1 MKNYKEILSQI
12 KTFIFDVDGVLT
24 DGSLTI
30 TSNGEM
36 LRTMNVKDGFA
47 MKAALD
53 AGYKIAI
60 ISGGTN
66 EGVRDRLEALGIE
79 FIYLGAHNKI
89 KQLNS
94 FIKSSNVD
102 LKNILYMGDDIPD
115 IPVLKIVGLSCCP
128 QDAVNEV
135 KDNCNYISSKNG
147 GKGAVRDVIEQ
158 VMKIHDKWNR
168 FNNAQIDWFNM
179 LKKKLSNYDIILAS
193 QSPRR
198 INFFNELN
206 IKFKSLKLDFDE
218 SYPNNLIAEQI
229 TDFIVNKKASY
240 YSDLLNKNTVVITS
254 DTIVWL
260 NGKAIGKPKNNEN
273 AKEILQTLSG
283 KTHKVI
289 TSFCIKTLESKKI
302 VNDIT
307 EVTFKQL
314 TEKEIDFYINHNK
327 VLDKAGAYGIQ
338 DWIGYIGITNINGT
352 YNNVMGLPT
361 HLLYK
366 ELMNL

>member
-1 MKNYKEILSQI
+1 
-12 KTFIFDVDGVLT
+12 
-24 DGSLTI
+24 
-30 TSNGEM
+30 
-36 LRTMNVKDGFA
+36 
-47 MKAALD
+47 
-53 AGYKIAI
+53 
-60 ISGGTN
+60 
-66 EGVRDRLEALGIE
+66 
-79 FIYLGAHNKI
+79 
-89 KQLNS
+89 
-94 FIKSSNVD
+94 
-102 LKNILYMGDDIPD
+102 
-115 IPVLKIVGLSCCP
+115 
-128 QDAVNEV
+128 
-135 KDNCNYISSKNG
+135 
-147 GKGAVRDVIEQ
+147 
-158 VMKIHDKWNR
+158 
-168 FNNAQIDWFNM
+168 M

-273 AKEILQTLSG
+273 AKEILQNLSG

-352 YNNVMGLPT
+352 YNNVMVLPT

>member
-1 MKNYKEILSQI
+1 
-12 KTFIFDVDGVLT
+12 
-24 DGSLTI
+24 
-30 TSNGEM
+30 
-36 LRTMNVKDGFA
+36 
-47 MKAALD
+47 
-53 AGYKIAI
+53 
-60 ISGGTN
+60 
-66 EGVRDRLEALGIE
+66 
-79 FIYLGAHNKI
+79 
-89 KQLNS
+89 
-94 FIKSSNVD
+94 
-102 LKNILYMGDDIPD
+102 
-115 IPVLKIVGLSCCP
+115 
-128 QDAVNEV
+128 
-135 KDNCNYISSKNG
+135 
-147 GKGAVRDVIEQ
+147 
-158 VMKIHDKWNR
+158 
-168 FNNAQIDWFNM
+168 M

-229 TDFIVNKKASY
+229 TDFIANKKASY
-240 YSDLLNKNTVVITS
+240 YSELLNKNTIVITS

-260 NGKAIGKPKNNEN
+260 YGKAIGKPKNNKN

>member
-1 MKNYKEILSQI
+1 
-12 KTFIFDVDGVLT
+12 
-24 DGSLTI
+24 
-30 TSNGEM
+30 
-36 LRTMNVKDGFA
+36 
-47 MKAALD
+47 
-53 AGYKIAI
+53 
-60 ISGGTN
+60 
-66 EGVRDRLEALGIE
+66 
-79 FIYLGAHNKI
+79 
-89 KQLNS
+89 
-94 FIKSSNVD
+94 
-102 LKNILYMGDDIPD
+102 
-115 IPVLKIVGLSCCP
+115 
-128 QDAVNEV
+128 
-135 KDNCNYISSKNG
+135 
-147 GKGAVRDVIEQ
+147 
-158 VMKIHDKWNR
+158 
-168 FNNAQIDWFNM
+168 M
-179 LKKKLSNYDIILAS
+179 LKKKLSNYEIILAS

-206 IKFKSLKLDFDE
+206 IKFKSIKLDFDE
-218 SYPNNLIAEQI
+218 SYPNNLVAEQI
-229 TDFIVNKKASY
+229 TDFIANKKANY

-273 AKEILQTLSG
+273 AKEILQTLSSN
-283 KTHKVI
+283 THKVI

-307 EVTFKQL
+307 EVTFKHL
-314 TEKEIDFYINHNK
+314 TEKEIDFYINNNK

>member
-1 MKNYKEILSQI
+1 
-12 KTFIFDVDGVLT
+12 
-24 DGSLTI
+24 
-30 TSNGEM
+30 
-36 LRTMNVKDGFA
+36 
-47 MKAALD
+47 
-53 AGYKIAI
+53 
-60 ISGGTN
+60 
-66 EGVRDRLEALGIE
+66 
-79 FIYLGAHNKI
+79 
-89 KQLNS
+89 
-94 FIKSSNVD
+94 
-102 LKNILYMGDDIPD
+102 
-115 IPVLKIVGLSCCP
+115 
-128 QDAVNEV
+128 
-135 KDNCNYISSKNG
+135 
-147 GKGAVRDVIEQ
+147 
-158 VMKIHDKWNR
+158 
-168 FNNAQIDWFNM
+168 M

-198 INFFNELN
+198 INFFNELD

>member
-1 MKNYKEILSQI
+1 
-12 KTFIFDVDGVLT
+12 
-24 DGSLTI
+24 
-30 TSNGEM
+30 
-36 LRTMNVKDGFA
+36 
-47 MKAALD
+47 
-53 AGYKIAI
+53 
-60 ISGGTN
+60 
-66 EGVRDRLEALGIE
+66 
-79 FIYLGAHNKI
+79 
-89 KQLNS
+89 
-94 FIKSSNVD
+94 
-102 LKNILYMGDDIPD
+102 
-115 IPVLKIVGLSCCP
+115 
-128 QDAVNEV
+128 
-135 KDNCNYISSKNG
+135 
-147 GKGAVRDVIEQ
+147 
-158 VMKIHDKWNR
+158 
-168 FNNAQIDWFNM
+168 M

-229 TDFIVNKKASY
+229 TDFIVNKKANY

-366 ELMNL
+366 ELINL

>member
-1 MKNYKEILSQI
+1 LIQY
-12 KTFIFDVDGVLT
+12 V
-24 DGSLTI
+24 
-30 TSNGEM
+30 
-36 LRTMNVKDGFA
+36 
-47 MKAALD
+47 
-53 AGYKIAI
+53 
-60 ISGGTN
+60 
-66 EGVRDRLEALGIE
+66 
-79 FIYLGAHNKI
+79 
-89 KQLNS
+89 
-94 FIKSSNVD
+94 
-102 LKNILYMGDDIPD
+102 
-115 IPVLKIVGLSCCP
+115 
-128 QDAVNEV
+128 
-135 KDNCNYISSKNG
+135 
-147 GKGAVRDVIEQ
+147 
-158 VMKIHDKWNR
+158 
-168 FNNAQIDWFNM
+168 
-179 LKKKLSNYDIILAS
+179 KKKLSNYDIILAS